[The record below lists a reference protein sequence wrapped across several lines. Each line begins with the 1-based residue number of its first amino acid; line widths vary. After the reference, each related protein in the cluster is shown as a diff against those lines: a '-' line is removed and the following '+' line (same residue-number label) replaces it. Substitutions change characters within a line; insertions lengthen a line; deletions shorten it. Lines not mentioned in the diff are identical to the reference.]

1 MRTVRRRRPPVLA
14 ASLLGLAAALAGCG
28 SWTHPSKPAS
38 ALAADRMGCEQWA
51 VGLYPVAL
59 VQRQVTPARQE
70 PPRTS
75 CTTRDAHTT
84 CTTTPGAWIGPTF
97 ATEDAN
103 ASRREDAISQCLRSA
118 GWTWK
123 LD

>member
-1 MRTVRRRRPPVLA
+1 MCITRQLRSSLRA
-14 ASLLGLAAALAGCG
+14 ASAAVLLAALAGCG
-28 SWTHPSKPAS
+28 TWTHPTKPES
-38 ALAADRMGCEQWA
+38 AFPADRMGCEQWA

-70 PPRTS
+70 PPKTS

-84 CTTTPGAWIGPTF
+84 CTTTPGAWVGPTF
-97 ATEDAN
+97 ATEDAH
-103 ASRREDAISQCLRSA
+103 ASRRESAIGQCLRSA